1 MFSTARQVIE
11 TLAHPTACDRTPS
24 LRVFGSQDAATSP
37 SLQYVS
43 RKGGYAH
50 EMKFLVD
57 EPQAHE
63 IEKRLRTVLS
73 PDSHADPTAGNS
85 YEIATVYCDT
95 PKWDVF
101 HRRGRYRLLKF
112 RARRYGKSSSVFLER
127 KFRQRDRV
135 RKRRSTIGL
144 DQFAAIGEASAFSDE
159 SVCWYSRQLR
169 RNVFRPVCLIEYWRT
184 AYFAAGHDTPIRLTF
199 DRQIRGGLT
208 SGWSFAASQTTLQLL
223 ANFVVCELKFFGAMP
238 AIFKHVIH
246 DLQLS
251 AQGVSKYRQCIQSL
265 GVLPTEIDY
274 A

>member
-1 MFSTARQVIE
+1 MFSTARQVTQTI
-11 TLAHPTACDRTPS
+11 AHSTAFDPTPS
-24 LRVFGSQDAATSP
+24 LRVFGSKDAATSP

-50 EMKFLVD
+50 EVKFLVD
-57 EPQAHE
+57 EQQAQA

-73 PDSHADPTAGNS
+73 PDSHADPTEGNS

-95 PKWDVF
+95 PEWDVF

-127 KFRQRDRV
+127 KFRQKDRV

-144 DQFAAIGEASAFSDE
+144 DQFAALGEASVFSDE
-159 SVCWYSRQLR
+159 SACWYSRQLHR
-169 RNVFRPVCLIEYWRT
+169 HLFRPVCLIGYRRT
-184 AYFAAGHDTPIRLTF
+184 AYFAAGHDAPIRLTF
-199 DRQIRGGLT
+199 DRQIRGGRT

-223 ANFVVCELKFFGAMP
+223 ANFVVCELKFFGTMP
-238 AIFKHVIH
+238 AIFKQMIH
-246 DLQLS
+246 DLQLNP
-251 AQGVSKYRQCIQSL
+251 QGVSKYRQCIQSL
-265 GVLPTEIDY
+265 GVLPTEIDH